1 MTVNLLNVSSASNVL
16 NKSYTIV
23 QENITATV
31 KGRIDVDNL
40 ELLLDYS
47 SMDFNY
53 FYVSDFGRYY
63 NVTSRSLESGLHIRV
78 TGQSDPLESFASAIE
93 GLEVMVTRAEDPA
106 LRSPELADNS
116 IPLESD
122 MQLDKIIGDSVIG
135 AGNGM
140 VVIGVI

>member
-1 MTVNLLNVSSASNVL
+1 MTVTLYNLSSGSNVI
-16 NKSYTIV
+16 NKSYTVV

-31 KGRIDVDNL
+31 KGRIDVDNP

-63 NVTSRSLESGLHIRV
+63 NVTSRSLESGQHIRLS
-78 TGQSDPLESFASAIE
+78 GQSDPLESFASQIE
-93 GLEVMVTRAEDPA
+93 GLDVLVTRAEDPA

-135 AGNGM
+135 SGNGM

>member
-31 KGRIDVDNL
+31 KGRIDVDNP

-63 NVTSRSLESGLHIRV
+63 NVTSRSLESGQHIRV
-78 TGQSDPLESFASAIE
+78 TGQSDPLESFASGIE
-93 GLEVMVTRAEDPA
+93 GLEVLITRAEDPF

-135 AGNGM
+135 SGNGM
-140 VVIGVI
+140 VIIGVI

>member
-1 MTVNLLNVSSASNVL
+1 MTVTLYNVSSGSNVL

-31 KGRIDVDNL
+31 KGRIDVDNP

-63 NVTSRSLESGLHIRV
+63 NVTSRSLESGQHIRV
-78 TGQSDPLESFASAIE
+78 TGQSDPLESFASGIE
-93 GLEVMVTRAEDPA
+93 GLEVLVTRAEDPA

-140 VVIGVI
+140 AVIGVI

>member
-1 MTVNLLNVSSASNVL
+1 MTVTLYNVSSGSNVL

-31 KGRIDVDNL
+31 KGRIDVDNP

-63 NVTSRSLESGLHIRV
+63 NVTSRSLESGQHIRLI
-78 TGQSDPLESFASAIE
+78 GQSDPLESFASQIE
-93 GLEVMVTRAEDPA
+93 GLDVLVTRAEDPA
-106 LRSPELADNS
+106 LRSPELSDNS

-135 AGNGM
+135 SGNGM